1 MGTLTHF
8 LIDLADRPPVNLFG
22 RNDDTRTT
30 EPSQTPLSNTQRTML
45 RAREQSRSHGRW
57 AKFGEVSV
65 ELDVIEARLASLREH
80 QAAFLFKAAA
90 VKPQKGR
97 VQTVDLRTLA
107 EVDITKSQLGGAT
120 TKPDSATPTEGD
132 EDDFDK
138 RFAAFAAGEENDDL
152 SRRWLDG

>member
-45 RAREQSRSHGRW
+45 RAREQSRSNGRC
-57 AKFGEVSV
+57 AKFREVSV

-80 QAAFLFKAAA
+80 QAAFLFKVAA
-90 VKPQKGR
+90 VKPQKGG

-107 EVDITKSQLGGAT
+107 EVDITNSQLDSAT
-120 TKPDSATPTEGD
+120 TKPGSPTAT